1 LKSNI
6 ISMKRLSNNLS
17 ILLVLLVSASSSFA
31 QVLGNEWINYNQS
44 YFKFKVW
51 ENGIY
56 RIPQSLLQ
64 ANGLGSIQGSQFSIF
79 RYGVQVPV
87 YVSTNGTLGANDYI
101 EFYGAKADGKTL
113 DKEMYEPDVNLQADP
128 EISLLSDTAYYFLTF
143 GGTNN
148 LRLTLQSN
156 VIPPNPPAA
165 EPYCISTVRP
175 NENIRDSWF
184 SSGESYYKDPS
195 ISLYYYSAKQEKGEG
210 LAYSVYH
217 SVNLTF
223 PTVAA
228 YSVANPILGTA
239 FLFNNKLNNQRI
251 NFYVGG
257 WEVLADTV
265 NAFEYIQNN
274 IPFNQSY
281 LAANNTPV
289 IYNTYNSP
297 LISVLKSTITYNRTF
312 DFNGVSRLNF
322 LVPANGSAQRLI
334 LSNLNTAANNTLVDF
349 NTNSFYRLSGTNE
362 VMLNPVTQQRSMFF
376 ANSIRTIS
384 GLTPVV
390 FRDYTNTTNQGNY
403 IILSHGQYINHP
415 NGSVNQYAGY
425 RRSGAG
431 GGFQVVVVDVNDLY
445 DQFGYG
451 YEYHP
456 IAIKRFLKYTL
467 ASTGWVNK
475 PEYMFILGKGLTY
488 NNIAPYRASSTLNYP
503 VIPTYGQPGSD
514 NLFAEIGNSN
524 IPSVAVGRLSAMTE
538 AEIGNYLEK
547 VKKYEVA
554 ISTPTVPTLENSL
567 WKKKALHIAGASDE
581 NSQAVFYSS
590 LNVCKSI
597 LEDTLIGGFV
607 TTVGKTT
614 TNVTENASAQIDSL
628 IATGVQYVNFYGHAS
643 AVGFDYNLNNPDD
656 VQSSPRFPIFMAYG
670 CDVAAIYEAT
680 NARAVSEKY
689 LTSNNGGAVA
699 MIACSNY
706 GWTGYLDTYMKGLY
720 QQIAQVQYGATLGKQ
735 FIKNI
740 ETFQATGPSNTFT
753 AIHSQNMILQ
763 GDPGLKVY
771 SPELPDFYIE
781 ESLVSTNPGVINTTI
796 DSFEI
801 KATLYNLGKATK
813 EPYIVRLT
821 KTKAGSGVVLY
832 KDSVIVSTVTTTN
845 VVFKVPIDPSNDIGL
860 FNYTI
865 SLNEEQNPDEI
876 TFANNKVSIQM
887 YISEDNLKPVYPYD
901 FSIVHEQNIELKAST
916 LNPFLPT
923 SNFILEID
931 TTEYFNSPF
940 KQSKKISSIGGVIKW
955 QLPFQMTDSTVYY
968 WRTTIDSLVNGRYYW
983 NNSSFVYLKNG
994 SDGWN
999 QSHYFQYKKD
1009 DSFEVRINEPE
1020 RLFRGRT
1027 YQKNLQVQCRVYGY
1041 GNGESNFYLNGVPTG
1056 YSYCGISGNNSL
1068 IFMLIDP
1075 VTGEAVRNTAQY
1087 PGGLGACDEPRARQ
1101 FEFPTGTATER
1112 KLIIDFI
1119 DSVKDQHY
1127 IMVKTSTFNTST
1139 APADINQWK
1148 TEDEALNGAGISLYQ
1163 AFMDLGW
1170 TGIAQY
1176 TGLRPFVGIA
1186 KKGTSSFVPVFRMGT
1201 TVDELVIVD
1210 ENLPFTLPS
1219 GYIESTVIG
1228 PAAEWQDLLWKTSVI
1243 NSGETEGDKTHVT
1256 VFGLSTA
1263 EQLQGDSLFTT
1274 TLTNYALTNV
1284 NASQYP
1290 YLKLKWYTEDSVS
1303 ASLPQL
1309 DYWRVL
1315 HKPLPEAALNPAA
1328 YFAFKDTLNEGEAM
1342 NLKFAIENLRELPM
1356 DSMLVRFRLIDANN
1370 TSRIISEKK
1379 YKPLG
1384 AYDTLIA
1391 GLSDFNPAQYLGK
1404 NVLFVEA
1411 NPDKNQPEHFHPN
1424 NLGYLPFFVKGDH
1437 FAPVMDVTFDG
1448 VHILNKDIVSAK
1460 PFINILIRDE
1470 NRNSLIID
1478 TARVNVALMNTQTG
1492 LEQKINFDGN
1502 ICRFVPATGSEKN
1515 EARVEFRPTLDDGI
1529 YTLKVSSRDNSG
1541 NISGNTTTKYEISFE
1556 VINKSTITNV
1566 LNYPNPFSTSTQ
1578 FLFTLTGAEIPS
1590 QFKIQIISITGKVV
1604 REIKKSELGNIHI
1617 GRNRTDYKW
1626 DGRDEFGQMLGNG
1639 VYLYRVITSNKEG
1652 ESIERR
1658 NNASIDRYFKNDY
1671 GKLYIMR

>member
-1 LKSNI
+1 
-6 ISMKRLSNNLS
+6 MKRLSYSLS
-17 ILLVLLVSASSSFA
+17 ILLVLFFSSIAGFA

-64 ANGLGSIQGSQFSIF
+64 ANGLGSIQGSQFSLF
-79 RYGVQVPV
+79 RDGVQVPV
-87 YVSTNGTLGANDYI
+87 YVSTGGTLGSGDYI

-113 DKEMYEPDVNLQADP
+113 DREMYVPNTNLQGDP
-128 EISLLSDTAYYFLTF
+128 EVSLISDTAYYFLTF

-148 LRLTLQSN
+148 LRLTLQGN
-156 VIPPNPPAA
+156 VIPPSPPAA
-165 EPYCISTVRP
+165 EPFCRVTLRP
-175 NENIRDSWF
+175 NENIRNYAF
-184 SSGESYYKDPS
+184 SSGESYYKETAQ
-195 ISLYYYSAKQEKGEG
+195 SLYYYSAKQDKGEG
-210 LAYSVYH
+210 LAYSNYH
-217 SVNLTF
+217 RVDLTF
-223 PTVAA
+223 PTAA
-228 YSVANPILGTA
+228 IYAPANPVLSTA
-239 FLFNNKLNNQRI
+239 FFFNNKLNNQRI
-251 NFYVGG
+251 SAYVGG
-257 WEVLADTV
+257 WDAFYDTLD
-265 NAFEYIQNN
+265 AFEYIQND
-274 IPFNQSY
+274 IPFEDWFMV
-281 LAANNTPV
+281 ANNTPV
-289 IYNTYNSP
+289 LYNTFNSP
-297 LISVLKSTITYNRTF
+297 LISILKSAISYNRTF
-312 DFNGVSRLNF
+312 DFNNVAKLNF
-322 LVPANGSAQRLI
+322 TVAGNGTAQRLV
-334 LSNLNTAANNTLVDF
+334 LSNLNTAATNTLVDF
-349 NTNSFYRLSGTNE
+349 NTNSLYHLSGNQ
-362 VMLNPVTQQRSMFF
+362 VMLSPVSQQRNMFF
-376 ANSIRTIS
+376 ANSVKTIS

-390 FRDYTNTTNQGNY
+390 FRDYTNTANQGNY
-403 IILSHGQYINHP
+403 IVLSHGQYINHP
-415 NGSVNQYAGY
+415 NGSVNQYASY
-425 RRSGAG
+425 RRSAAG
-431 GGFQVVVVDVNDLY
+431 GAYQVVVVDVNDLY

-451 YEYHP
+451 NVYHP
-456 IAIKRFLKYTL
+456 IAIKRFLKYTQ
-467 ASTGWVNK
+467 ASTSWISK

-488 NNIAPYRASSTLNYP
+488 NNIYAYSNTPALTYP

-524 IPSVAVGRLSAMTE
+524 IPSIAIGRLSAMTE

-554 ISTPTVPTLENSL
+554 ISTPAVPTLENSL

-581 NSQAVFYSS
+581 GSQTVFYGS
-590 LNVCKSI
+590 LNICKSI

-607 TTVGKTT
+607 TTVGKST

-628 IATGVQYVNFYGHAS
+628 IASGVQYVNFYGHAS
-643 AVGFDYNLNNPDD
+643 AVGFDYNLNNPDA
-656 VQSSPRFPIFMAYG
+656 VNASPRFPVFMAYG
-670 CDVAAIYEAT
+670 CDVAAIYEPT
-680 NARAVSEKY
+680 NSRAVSEKY
-689 LTSNNGGAVA
+689 LISNDGGAVA

-706 GWTGYLDTYMKGLY
+706 GWTGYLDTYMQGLY
-720 QQIAQVQYGATLGKQ
+720 RQIARENYGATLGKQ
-735 FIKNI
+735 FVKNI
-740 ETFQATGPSNTFT
+740 ERFLSSGGSGIFYD
-753 AIHSQNMILQ
+753 IHAQNMILQ

-771 SPELPDFYIE
+771 APELPDFYIE

-801 KATLYNLGKATK
+801 KARLHNLGKATN

-821 KTKAGSGVVLY
+821 KTKAGSGAVLY
-832 KDSVIVSTVTTTN
+832 RDSVTVSTVTTTN
-845 VVFKVPIDPSNDIGL
+845 VVFKVPIDPNNDIGL

-865 SLNEEQNPDEI
+865 SLNEEQSPDEI
-876 TFANNKVSIQM
+876 TFANNKVSIQL

-901 FSIVHEQNIELKAST
+901 FSIVHQQNIELKAST
-916 LNPFLPT
+916 LNPFLPI

-940 KQSKKISSIGGVIKW
+940 KQSKRISSVGGVIKW

-968 WRTTIDSLVNGRYYW
+968 WRTTIDSMVNGRYYW

-1009 DSFEVRINEPE
+1009 DSIDVQINEPQ
-1020 RLFRGRT
+1020 RLFKGRT
-1027 YQKNLQVQCRVYGY
+1027 YEKNLLVQCRVLGY
-1041 GNGESNFYLNGVPTG
+1041 GSNENTFYLNGVPTG
-1056 YSYCGISGNNSL
+1056 YGYCGIPGNNSL
-1068 IFMLIDP
+1068 LFMLINP
-1075 VTGEAVRNTAQY
+1075 VTGEAVRNTTQY
-1087 PGGLGACDEPRARQ
+1087 PGAVGACDEPRARQ
-1101 FEFPTGTATER
+1101 FEFPTGTAAER
-1112 KLIIDFI
+1112 KLIIDFM
-1119 DSVKDQHY
+1119 DSVKDQYY
-1127 IMVKTSTFNTST
+1127 IMVKSSTFASST
-1139 APADINQWK
+1139 APTDINQWK

-1163 AFMDLGW
+1163 SFMDLGL

-1176 TGLRPFVGIA
+1176 TEKRPFIGVA
-1186 KKGTSSFVPVFRMGT
+1186 QKGNASFVPVFIMGT
-1201 TVDELVIVD
+1201 TVDELLVLEKD
-1210 ENLPFTLPS
+1210 LPFTLPS
-1219 GYIESTVIG
+1219 GHIESTVIG
-1228 PAAEWQDLLWKTSVI
+1228 PAAEWQDLLWRTSVI
-1243 NSGETEGDKTHVT
+1243 NSGEAEGDKAWVT
-1256 VFGLSTA
+1256 VYGLNTA
-1263 EQLQGDSLFTT
+1263 EQQNGDSLFTT
-1274 TLTNYALTNV
+1274 TLTNYALTNI

-1328 YFAFKDTLNEGEAM
+1328 YFSFKDTLNEGEGM

-1379 YKPLG
+1379 YKPLA

-1391 GLSDFNPAQYLGK
+1391 ALSDFNPAQYLGK
-1404 NVLFVEA
+1404 NILFVEA
-1411 NPDKNQPEHFHPN
+1411 NPDKNQPEHYHPN
-1424 NLGYLPFFVKGDH
+1424 NLGYLPFYVKGDYA
-1437 FAPVMDVTFDG
+1437 APVMDVTFDG

-1478 TARVNVALMNTQTG
+1478 TARVNVYLMNMQTG
-1492 LEQKINFDGN
+1492 LEQQVNFDGN
-1502 ICRFVPATGSEKN
+1502 ICRFIPATGSEKN
-1515 EARVEFRPTLDDGI
+1515 EARVEFRPTLEDGI
-1529 YTLKVSSRDNSG
+1529 YTLKVSSRDNAG

-1604 REIKKSELGNIHI
+1604 REIKKAELGNIHI

>member
-1 LKSNI
+1 
-6 ISMKRLSNNLS
+6 MKRLSYSLS
-17 ILLVLLVSASSSFA
+17 ILLVLLFSSINTFA

-64 ANGLGSIQGSQFSIF
+64 ANGLGNVNGNQFALF
-79 RYGVQVPV
+79 RDGVQVPV
-87 YVSTNGTLGANDYI
+87 YVSTSGALGAGDYI

-113 DKEMYEPDVNLQADP
+113 DKEMYEPNASLQGDP
-128 EISLLSDTAYYFLTF
+128 EVNLLSDTASYFLTF
-143 GGTNN
+143 GGVSN

-156 VIPPNPPAA
+156 VIPSNPPAA
-165 EPYCISTVRP
+165 EPYCITTVRP
-175 NENIRDSWF
+175 NENIREYWF
-184 SSGESYYKDPS
+184 SSGESYYKS
-195 ISLYYYSAKQEKGEG
+195 TAQSLYYYSAKQDKGEG
-210 LAYSVYH
+210 LAFSVYH
-217 SVNLTF
+217 AANLTF
-223 PTVAA
+223 PTVAMH
-228 YSVANPILGTA
+228 STANPVLGTA
-239 FLFNNKLNNQRI
+239 FLFNNKMNDQRI

-257 WEVLADTV
+257 WEVYSDTV
-265 NAFEYIQNN
+265 SAFEYIQND
-274 IPFNQSY
+274 IPFNQAY
-281 LAANNTPV
+281 LIANNTPV
-289 IYNTYNSP
+289 VYNTYSSP
-297 LISVLKSTITYNRTF
+297 LISVLKSTLTYNRTF
-312 DFNGVSRLNF
+312 DFNGLSRLNF
-322 LVPANGSAQRLI
+322 RVPANGNAQRLV
-334 LSNLNTAANNTLVDF
+334 LANLNASANNTLVDF
-349 NTNSFYRLSGTNE
+349 NTNSLYHLSGNQ
-362 VMLNPVTQQRSMFF
+362 VMLNATSQQRNMFF
-376 ANSIRTIS
+376 ANSIKTIS
-384 GLTPVV
+384 GLTPVT
-390 FRDYTNTTNQGNY
+390 FRDYTNVANQGNY

-415 NGSVNQYAGY
+415 NGSVNQYANY
-425 RRSGAG
+425 RRSATG
-431 GGFQVVVVDVNDLY
+431 GGYQVVVVDVNDLY

-451 YEYHP
+451 SEYHP
-456 IAIKRFLKYTL
+456 VAIKRFLKYAQANT
-467 ASTGWVNK
+467 SWVNK

-488 NNIAPYRASSTLNYP
+488 NYIYAYTSGLPYP

-524 IPSVAVGRLSAMTE
+524 IPSIAVGRLSAMTE

-554 ISTPTVPTLENSL
+554 VNTPPVPTLENSL

-581 NSQAVFYSS
+581 NSQAVFYNS
-590 LNVCKSI
+590 LNICKSI

-607 TTVGKTT
+607 TTVGKST

-628 IATGVQYVNFYGHAS
+628 IASGVQYVTFYGHAS
-643 AVGFDYNLNNPDD
+643 AVGFDYNLNNPDN
-656 VQSSPRFPIFMAYG
+656 VNSSPKFPIFMAYG
-670 CDVAAIYEAT
+670 CDVAAIYEPT
-680 NARAVSEKY
+680 NSRAVSEKY
-689 LTSNNGGAVA
+689 LISNNGGAVA

-706 GWTGYLDTYMKGLY
+706 GWTGYLDNYMQGLY
-720 QQIAQVQYGATLGKQ
+720 RKMAREQYGATLGKQ

-740 ETFQATGPSNTFT
+740 ETFQNNGGSNIYV

-801 KATLYNLGKATK
+801 KATLYNLGKATR

-821 KTKAGSGVVLY
+821 KTKAGSGSVLY
-832 KDSVIVSTVTTTN
+832 KDSLIVNTVNTTN
-845 VVFKVPIDPSNDIGL
+845 VVFKVPIDPNNDIGL

-865 SLNEEQNPDEI
+865 TLNEEQSPDEI

-916 LNPFLPT
+916 LNPFLSA

-940 KQSKKISSIGGVIKW
+940 KQTKRISSIGGVIKW

-968 WRTTIDSLVNGRYYW
+968 WRTTIDSMVNGRYYW

-999 QSHYFQYKKD
+999 QSHFFQYKKD

-1020 RLFRGRT
+1020 RLFKGRT
-1027 YQKNLQVQCRVYGY
+1027 YQKNLSVQSQVFGFGGQNY
-1041 GNGESNFYLNGVPTG
+1041 FYINGVPTG
-1056 YSYCGISGNNSL
+1056 YGYCGIQGDNSIL
-1068 IFMLIDP
+1068 FMLINP
-1075 VTGEAVRNTAQY
+1075 VTGEAVRNIGQF
-1087 PGGLGACDEPRARQ
+1087 PGVVGACDEPRAHQ
-1101 FEFPTGTATER
+1101 FEFPTGTAAKR

-1119 DSVKDQHY
+1119 DSIKDQY
-1127 IMVKTSTFNTST
+1127 YVMVKSNTFASST
-1139 APADINQWK
+1139 ATENINQWK
-1148 TEDEALNGAGISLYQ
+1148 TEDEALNGPGISLYQ
-1163 AFMDLGW
+1163 SFMDLGL

-1176 TGLRPFVGIA
+1176 TEKRPFIGIA
-1186 KKGTSSFVPVFRMGT
+1186 KKGTSSFVPEFIMGT
-1201 TVDELVIVD
+1201 TVDELLVLEKD
-1210 ENLPFTLPS
+1210 LSFTLPS

-1228 PAAEWQDLLWKTSVI
+1228 PAAAWQDLRWKTSAI
-1243 NSGETEGDKTHVT
+1243 NNGETEGDKSMVT
-1256 VFGLSTA
+1256 VFGLNSA
-1263 EQLQGDSLFTT
+1263 EQQNGDSLLTT
-1274 TLTNYALTNV
+1274 SLTDYALNSI
-1284 NASQYP
+1284 NAAQYP

-1328 YFAFKDTLNEGEAM
+1328 YFSFKDTLNEGEAV

-1370 TSRIISEKK
+1370 TSRIISEQK
-1379 YKPLG
+1379 YKPLA

-1391 GLSDFNPAQYLGK
+1391 ALTDFNPAQYLGK

-1411 NPDKNQPEHFHPN
+1411 NPDKNQPEHYHPN
-1424 NLGYLPFFVKGDH
+1424 NLGYLPFYVKGDH
-1437 FAPVMDVTFDG
+1437 YAPVMDVTFDG

-1470 NRNSLIID
+1470 NRNNLIID
-1478 TARVNVALMNTQTG
+1478 TSRVTVSLMNTQTG
-1492 LEQKINFDGN
+1492 LEQQIRFDGN
-1502 ICRFVPATGSEKN
+1502 TCRFIPATGTEKN
-1515 EARVEFRPTLDDGI
+1515 EARVEFRPTLEDGV

-1541 NISGNTTTKYEISFE
+1541 NVSGGVGTKYEISFE

-1566 LNYPNPFSTSTQ
+1566 LNYPNPFSTATQ

-1604 REIKKSELGNIHI
+1604 REIKKAELGNIHI
-1617 GRNRTDYKW
+1617 GRNRTEYKW
-1626 DGRDEFGQMLGNG
+1626 DGRDEFGQLLGNG